1 MNNTNKKIRT
11 SSNSIIISVSLV
23 LYVLGFLGFIIIKS
37 YTVSNYLK
45 ENLGFTIILKDD
57 VKEIE
62 LLQFQKKLASE
73 NWIKSTEFITKS
85 EAAKILKNEI
95 GEDFISFLGYN
106 PLSAS
111 IDVSIMAQNANDG
124 FLLVLFKNRQ

>member
-23 LYVLGFLGFIIIKS
+23 LYVLGILGFIIIKS

-62 LLQFQKKLASE
+62 LLQFQKKFRK
-73 NWIKSTEFITKS
+73 WYKVIK
-85 EAAKILKNEI
+85 
-95 GEDFISFLGYN
+95 
-106 PLSAS
+106 
-111 IDVSIMAQNANDG
+111 
-124 FLLVLFKNRQ
+124 